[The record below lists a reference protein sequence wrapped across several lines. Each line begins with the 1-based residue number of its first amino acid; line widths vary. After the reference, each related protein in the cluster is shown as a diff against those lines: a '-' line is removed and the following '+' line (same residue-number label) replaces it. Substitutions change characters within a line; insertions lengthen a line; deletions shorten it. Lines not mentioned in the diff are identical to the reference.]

1 VATTTR
7 PPTLDPEAI
16 YHAADQKRRG
26 LRISWRKA
34 AEQADLHSTHVYTN
48 LGRGRLPDVHNLNK
62 VLLWIGLTD
71 LRTWHKRQSS

>member
-1 VATTTR
+1 MTTTPR
-7 PPTLDPEAI
+7 PPELDPEAI

-34 AEQADLHSTHVYTN
+34 ATEASLYSTHVFTN
-48 LGRGRLPDVHNLNK
+48 LGRGTLPDVHNLNK

-71 LRTWHKRQSS
+71 LRTWHKKQTP